1 MRHKMCQFGG
11 MNELTGLSQALQE
24 GSGRGLLAE
33 YGIAVEGTPEAL
45 AEVRRLLVGKPIGQ
59 AMILIAEQGRQF
71 GIRLFMTSQFDEQL
85 FLKNAA
91 RFGMDDEEAVV
102 FAISLMPQPGA
113 TPKLNADIRPPRL
126 DFSLPNKGQPR
137 R

>member
-1 MRHKMCQFGG
+1 MHRELCEPCRV
-11 MNELTGLSQALQE
+11 NELTGPSEALQE
-24 GSGRGLLAE
+24 GGGPGLLAE
-33 YGIAVEGTPEAL
+33 YGIAVEGTPDAL
-45 AEVRRLLVGKPIGQ
+45 AELRRLLAGKPIGQ
-59 AMILIAEQGRQF
+59 AMLFIAQQGRQF
-71 GIRLFMTSQFDEQL
+71 GVRLFMTSQFDEQL
-85 FLKNAA
+85 FLENAA

-102 FAISLMPQPGA
+102 FAISLTPQPGA